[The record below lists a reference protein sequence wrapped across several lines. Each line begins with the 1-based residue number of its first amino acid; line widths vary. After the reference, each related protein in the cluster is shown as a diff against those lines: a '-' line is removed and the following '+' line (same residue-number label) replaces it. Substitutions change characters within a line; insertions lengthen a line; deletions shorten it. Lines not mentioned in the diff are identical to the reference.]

1 MMTLITAHS
10 GADGT
15 PDNSLDYVRYALR
28 SGADAL
34 EVDVRR
40 RTEGVLAIGHDA
52 VEETSPALREVFA
65 LAARHPS
72 MRVNCDLKEAGLE
85 REACRLAREC
95 GMAGRII
102 FTGTV
107 DAAWPARDLAGDC
120 EVYLNLEGYV
130 PELYLNYRDIPDFEL
145 EAAERIVGACT
156 GAGIRVVNMYQ
167 GLVTKRFIETLAG
180 KGLGVSAWTVNDPGE
195 LAWCLSRG
203 VYNITTRNLK
213 TALAM
218 RASPDRYRV

>member
-1 MMTLITAHS
+1 MTTLITAHS

-15 PDNSLDYVRYALR
+15 PDNSLDYVRYALQ

-40 RTEGVLAIGHDA
+40 QDGGVLSIGHDMVGEA
-52 VEETSPALREVFA
+52 SPALREVFK
-65 LAARHPS
+65 LAVLHPS
-72 MRVNCDLKEAGLE
+72 MKVNCDLKEAGLE
-85 REACRLAREC
+85 EEVRGLAREC

-107 DAAWPARDLAGDC
+107 DAAWYARNSGMGC
-120 EVYLNLEGYV
+120 EVYLNLEEYV
-130 PELYLNYRDIPDFEL
+130 PKLYLHYRDIPDFEL
-145 EAAERIVGACT
+145 EAAEKIISVCT

-167 GLVTKRFIETLAG
+167 GLVTKRFLETLAG
-180 KGLGVSAWTVNDPGE
+180 KGLSVSAWTVNDPGE

-213 TALAM
+213 TALTM
-218 RASPDRYRV
+218 RASPEQYRV